1 MEHKMTVPCAAA
13 DLAAL
18 RAGDTVLLS
27 GTVYTARDQ
36 AHIRMTQA
44 LDAGE
49 SLPFPI
55 EGSAIYYV
63 GPTPEQPGQIIGAA
77 GPTTSCRMDGFSPRL
92 LRLGNR
98 VMIGKGER
106 SEEVKQAV
114 AETGSVYLAALG
126 GAGAL
131 MARCIQSVETVA
143 WEDLGCEAVRKLRV
157 ENMPLTVIL
166 DAHGGDLYRQG
177 PANYLRENEHKI

>member
-1 MEHKMTVPCAAA
+1 MMHRITAPCAAA

-36 AHIRMTQA
+36 AHKRMMQA
-44 LDAGE
+44 LDRGE
-49 SLPFPI
+49 DLPFDM

-63 GPTPEQPGQIIGAA
+63 GPTPERPGSLIGSA
-77 GPTTSCRMDGFSPRL
+77 GPTTSSRMDSFSPRL

-98 VMIGKGER
+98 IMIGKGPR
-106 SEEVKQAV
+106 DQAV
-114 AETGSVYLAALG
+114 KEAVRQTGSVYLAALG

-131 MARCIQSVETVA
+131 MARCVKSVEIVA

-157 ENMPLTVIL
+157 VDMPLTVIL
-166 DAHGGDLYRQG
+166 DSHGGDLYRQG
-177 PANYLRENEHKI
+177 PESYLSATET